1 MIYNS
6 LTVNYT
12 SSVAFNSPSFLS
24 VAHLFY
30 RTPRFLY
37 LCVFGYYFPLAC
49 ITFKLKRTSLLEK
62 FWMCLS
68 EDIGG
73 WQIFGEA
80 LFIEKYIE
88 KYLWIWKMLCDM
100 QNLSVKNARFRAEFL
115 LQSEKKPMW
124 DQELAYLPVAC
135 GRPRFKSLQ
144 EFEPGLSAFRWVP
157 WQWGRVRPCVAGF

>member
-49 ITFKLKRTSLLEK
+49 ITFKLKCTSLLEK

-80 LFIEKYIE
+80 LFIEKY
-88 KYLWIWKMLCDM
+88 
-100 QNLSVKNARFRAEFL
+100 LSVNMKNALWYAKSF
-115 LQSEKKPMW
+115 SEKCQVQSRISTSVRKK
-124 DQELAYLPVAC
+124 AN
-135 GRPRFKSLQ
+135 
-144 EFEPGLSAFRWVP
+144 
-157 WQWGRVRPCVAGF
+157 VRPGAGISTCHMWKTQVQVPPGIWTWAFCIQVGALAMGQG